1 MNDHNS
7 LLLWVLCCSS
17 SDKVSLRTVGWLVMP
32 RPPTFVTTVN
42 MKSVWSHHPLHCLGE
57 LTRNTKNSKLRL
69 CGLSKRGG
77 PFFPPSVKT
86 YNGLRRDIWRIRV
99 NEHLWN
105 VILFNLN
112 LAIAFLGLLWNLE
125 TYIRKYLRKGIF
137 YHEQLIHK
145 RFRLEVVYN
154 RKHKFLKY

>member
-17 SDKVSLRTVGWLVMP
+17 SDKVSLPDCWVVGYVKTSHICNNGKYEVGVISSSIALSWRIDAEHQKLKI
-32 RPPTFVTTVN
+32 TA
-42 MKSVWSHHPLHCLGE
+42 VWSFKTGW
-57 LTRNTKNSKLRL
+57 S
-69 CGLSKRGG
+69 
-77 PFFPPSVKT
+77 FFSSVKT
-86 YNGLRRDIWRIRV
+86 YNRLRRDIWRIRV
-99 NEHLWN
+99 NEHFWN

-145 RFRLEVVYN
+145 RFLLEVAYN
-154 RKHKFLKY
+154 RKEKFPKC

>member
-1 MNDHNS
+1 MTTTRCFS
-7 LLLWVLCCSS
+7 GCCVVAAQT
-17 SDKVSLRTVGWLVMP
+17 KYHFRTVGWLVMR

-77 PFFPPSVKT
+77 PFFSSVKT
-86 YNGLRRDIWRIRV
+86 HNRLRRDIWRIRV
-99 NEHLWN
+99 NEHFWN

-125 TYIRKYLRKGIF
+125 TYIRKYLTKGIF

-145 RFRLEVVYN
+145 RFRLEVAYN
-154 RKHKFLKY
+154 RKEKFLKC